1 MVSLTKKKVSARN
14 RMVFNPFNLPRGCTR
29 VKVCVQQY
37 HAKNNQSSSNFKKE
51 KKIIWKKVN
60 LHLLT
65 CCIFLFTTLFTLR
78 ANVFPLLNHGL
89 ILVLAYKEW
98 LRTEPVF

>member
-37 HAKNNQSSSNFKKE
+37 HTKNNHSSSNFKKE
-51 KKIIWKKVN
+51 KKYYMEKSESPSSD
-60 LHLLT
+60 LLY
-65 CCIFLFTTLFTLR
+65 
-78 ANVFPLLNHGL
+78 FPIYNAIHFQGQCFPTFESWLNIGPDL
-89 ILVLAYKEW
+89 QRMA
-98 LRTEPVF
+98 